1 MKKTVL
7 VTGAAGFI
15 GFHLCEHLKKEYS
28 VIGIDCLPSGRQ
40 DVNMRSKLNS
50 NIIKASIQ
58 SDFWDDLPTKPDVV
72 IHLAANTG
80 ISTSNINPS
89 LYFEN
94 NIANT
99 LKLLEKCRLNGVKQF
114 IYASSSSVYE
124 SDVEQMKEDSPTSKQ
139 LSFYGTSKKMM
150 EVLVEN
156 YCRQY
161 GMIGIGLRFFTV
173 YGSWTRMDMAAY
185 KFMNAILQNQSI
197 ILYENGNVERDFTHW
212 SDIVKSIELLIHK
225 IQFEDNGWHSIFNI
239 GSQNP
244 IKILDFATE
253 IALNLNKELI
263 FKSAPL
269 PKNELFKT
277 YGDSSKLFKYTGFK
291 PEMDWKNG
299 VNEMVEWYKSD
310 GFIVSEKT

>member
-28 VIGIDCLPSGRQ
+28 VIGIDSLPIERK

-50 NIIKASIQ
+50 NILKASIQ
-58 SDFWDDLPTKPDVV
+58 SDFWDVLPAKPNVV

-80 ISTSNINPS
+80 ISESNINPF

-94 NIANT
+94 NVANT
-99 LKLLEKCRLNGVKQF
+99 LKLLEKCRKNGVKQF

-124 SDVEQMKEDSPTSKQ
+124 SGIEQMRENSPTTNQ
-139 LSFYGTSKKMM
+139 LSYYGTTKKLM

-161 GMIGIGLRFFTV
+161 GIKGIGLRFFTV
-173 YGSWTRMDMAAY
+173 FGSWTRMDMASF
-185 KFMNAILQNQSI
+185 KFMNAINQEQSI
-197 ILYENGNVERDFTHW
+197 TLYENGNVIRDFTHW
-212 SDIVKSIELLIHK
+212 SDIVKSIKVLIEKIELE
-225 IQFEDNGWHSIFNI
+225 EDGWHSIFNI

-244 IKILDFATE
+244 IRILDFATE
-253 IALNLNKELI
+253 IAFNLNKELI
-263 FKSAPL
+263 FESAPL

-277 YGDSSKLFKYTGFK
+277 NSDSSKLFQYTGFK
-291 PEMDWKNG
+291 PEMDWKSG
-299 VNEMVEWYKSD
+299 VKEMTEWYKND
-310 GFIVSEKT
+310 GFDL